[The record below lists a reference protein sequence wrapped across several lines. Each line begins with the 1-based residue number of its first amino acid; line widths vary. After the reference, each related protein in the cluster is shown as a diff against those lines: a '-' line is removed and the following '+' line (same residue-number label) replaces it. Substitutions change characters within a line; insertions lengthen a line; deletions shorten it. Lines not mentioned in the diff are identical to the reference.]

1 MVTGGDTMTKGKGRI
16 VNARFAG
23 WLSRLPA
30 LVRPFTAF
38 GGRQAKCLASHQ
50 TQMGTFCTQAS
61 CHCMNKRARHSL
73 TLAAWLSC

>member
-1 MVTGGDTMTKGKGRI
+1 MLTGGDTMKKGKGRI